1 MFTDAEKQTGSS
13 RNASAGTE
21 TGPKKKRQA
30 QRSRKHVQRSIYMFK
45 EAGAGPKKQTHVEQ
59 SRSRSKE
66 AETIP
71 KMQKRIQTK
80 KEQAKSE
87 TGLKTLRTN

>member
-1 MFTDAEKQTGSS
+1 MFTDAENQTGSS

-30 QRSRKHVQRSIYMFK
+30 QRSRKHVQSIFMFK